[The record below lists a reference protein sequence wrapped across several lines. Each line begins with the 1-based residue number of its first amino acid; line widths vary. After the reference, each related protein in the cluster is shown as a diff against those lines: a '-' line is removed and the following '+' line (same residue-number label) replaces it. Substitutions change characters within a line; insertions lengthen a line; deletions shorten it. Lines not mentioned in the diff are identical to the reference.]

1 MRRNYFVKR
10 WILQALSTQ
19 IEPITANG
27 LLIIIKA
34 DRKRSSTSRRSPNLS
49 SIKIASIMMRMPEVR
64 HRDGHNTAH
73 PKVYW
78 LEKRYKKAMKA

>member
-10 WILQALSTQ
+10 WILQALAKQSK
-19 IEPITANG
+19 PITANG

-34 DRKRSSTSRRSPNLS
+34 DRERSSTSRRSPNLS
-49 SIKIASIMMRMPEVR
+49 STKIASIMIRMPEVR
-64 HRDGHNTAH
+64 HREGHNTAH

-78 LEKRYKKAMKA
+78 IKKEAMVV